1 MDIIKETEIKE
12 RLLHH
17 YHTGGGTVFYAGF
30 KKLAQ
35 HYNIKEGGVTDW
47 TGLPGSGKTELLLEL
62 LKNTSEYYGHKHLIH
77 MPDAGTVEEVIGK
90 LMHKM
95 SGKQFKKFF
104 YDSEGNKVEIKDRI
118 TPDEIERLLPIVLKT
133 FKIFNPSKDSASK
146 AVTPRQFWDFAAQ
159 NKKELGI
166 FSAVID
172 SWNYMQH
179 DTNGEPE
186 HKWLES
192 TLSYRN
198 DLAERTNLHLH
209 TIIHPKSEKKVNGVI
224 QMPDMFSL
232 KGGSE
237 WSNNGKSIII
247 VHREWGSD
255 ITDVKINK
263 AKPEIVGVKGLICLQ
278 YDVKKGGFY
287 EMINGEKKYAEP
299 LAEKVDMSNHINDE
313 F

>member
-1 MDIIKETEIKE
+1 MNIYKETEIKE
-12 RLLHH
+12 RLLEH
-17 YHTGGGTVFYAGF
+17 YHTGGGRVFYAGF
-30 KKLAQ
+30 RKLAR

-47 TGLPGSGKTELLLEL
+47 SGLAGSGKTELLLEV
-62 LKNTSEYYGHKHLIH
+62 LKNTSEWYGHKHLLH
-77 MPDAGTVEEVIGK
+77 MPDAGTPEEVIGK

-104 YDSEGNKVEIKDRI
+104 FDKDGNKVEIKNRI
-118 TPDEIERLLPIVLKT
+118 SPEEIERLLPVVMKT
-133 FKIFNPSKDSASK
+133 FRIFNPSKESNSK
-146 AVTPRQFWDFAAQ
+146 AVTPKEFWTFASE

-172 SWNYMQH
+172 SWNYMKH
-179 DTNGEPE
+179 DIQQRTDIY
-186 HKWLES
+186 LEDV
-192 TLSYRN
+192 LSYRN
-198 DLAERTNLHLH
+198 DLAESSKLHFH
-209 TIIHPKSEKKVNGVI
+209 TIIHPRSEKKVDGIV

-237 WSNNGKSIII
+237 WSNNAKSVII

-255 ITDVKINK
+255 ITDIKINK

-278 YDVKKGGFY
+278 YDIKSGSFY
-287 EMINGEKKYAEP
+287 EFINGQKYYASRINVQYEN
-299 LAEKVDMSNHINDE
+299 ESNP